1 MPKKIILVSG
11 VGNSGKSSAI
21 RLYLEME
28 GVFHLRRGDVTI
40 VFPLRRKRLLMGLAS
55 GGDNINIIN
64 RNFRFFDSHPCDV
77 IVCASKSFGATRARV
92 RELARQRGA
101 RLITI
106 STTKVPANRRQQT
119 NAAIARQIFQAV

>member
-1 MPKKIILVSG
+1 MSG

-28 GVFHLRRGDVTI
+28 RVFHLRRGDVTI
-40 VFPLRRKRLLMGLAS
+40 VFPLRRKKLLMGVAS
-55 GGDNINIIN
+55 GGDNTDIIN

-77 IVCASKSFGATRARV
+77 IVCTSKRLGSTPARV

-101 RLITI
+101 RLII
-106 STTKVPANRRQQT
+106 IPTTKVPANRRQQT
-119 NAAIARQIFQAV
+119 NAAIAGQIFQAV